1 MKSKFLIL
9 LIGVVIV
16 LLSTVAIFMTYV
28 YEKPAQNKPLPQKE
42 ALSKVITKELP
53 LLENIVKEPVKIEP
67 VIKYVGPRENIPEDA
82 PVAYGFWSFAIPVAG
97 VLSRSGQPLIG
108 EFEWLKEN
116 GWKGVV
122 NLRVDGERDEVGDD
136 AKIPGFN
143 ELGLNYLHIPLP
155 DGHSPN
161 NEEAEQFLAFVTD
174 PKNQPTHV
182 HCRGGIGRAGTM
194 TVLYRYAVEGW
205 PLNEAIEESRPF
217 KGGISE
223 AQKTWLEKWAS
234 EFEPGSHRY

>member
-1 MKSKFLIL
+1 MKMKFKLLYYLAGFIIL
-9 LIGVVIV
+9 LIGAILVLTHYVPEKPLQNIEIQDSLPEEVNKEV
-16 LLSTVAIFMTYV
+16 LLKKSVVEEQVKA
-28 YEKPAQNKPLPQKE
+28 KPE
-42 ALSKVITKELP
+42 
-53 LLENIVKEPVKIEP
+53 
-67 VIKYVGPRENIPEDA
+67 IKYVGPRENIPEDA
-82 PVAYGFWSFAIPVAG
+82 PVAYGFWSFAIPVNG

-108 EFEWLKEN
+108 EFEWLKES

-143 ELGLNYLHIPLP
+143 ELGLNYLHIPLV
-155 DGHSPN
+155 DGHPPTN
-161 NEEAEQFLAFVTD
+161 TQAEQFLAFVTN
-174 PKNQPTHV
+174 PINQPIHV

-205 PLNEAIEESRPF
+205 PLNRAIEESRPF

-223 AQKTWLEKWAS
+223 LQKTWLEKWAS
-234 EFEPGSHRY
+234 EFRPGSYNR